1 MTTFGDT
8 DHRPDHRTGHLD
20 TGTSQPPGSPAG
32 GVEVRGLTR
41 TFGQVRAVDAVSFT
55 VRPGLLTG
63 FVGGNG
69 AGKTTTMRMIMGV
82 LAPTSG
88 EVLWD
93 GRPITAGDRR
103 TFGYMPEER
112 GLYPKQPVLDQLV
125 YLGRL
130 RGLSTAAARASVT
143 EHLERLGLTDRARDH
158 VEKLSLGNQQR
169 VQIIAALMG
178 EPQALI
184 LDEPFSGL
192 DPVAVDNMADL
203 LREHTARGVPVL
215 FSSHQLDL
223 VERLCE
229 RLVVLSRGLVVANG
243 SPDDLRSRSVVRHRI
258 VLSGDAG
265 WVRDVAGVQVV
276 DVEGSSALLEL
287 VKPGAERTLL
297 AEAVR
302 RGDVHEFAP
311 QRPSLAQ
318 IYREVTA

>member
-1 MTTFGDT
+1 MIDIGERSTTQT
-8 DHRPDHRTGHLD
+8 I
-20 TGTSQPPGSPAG
+20 TGTTGTTATTGTRATAAIELQH
-32 GVEVRGLTR
+32 LTR
-41 TFGQVRAVDAVSFT
+41 TFGEIRAVDDVSLT
-55 VRPGLLTG
+55 VGAGQLTG

-69 AGKTTTMRMIMGV
+69 AGKTTTMRMLMGV

-93 GRPITAGDRR
+93 GRPITASDRR
-103 TFGYMPEER
+103 SFGYMPEDR
-112 GLYPKQPVLDQLV
+112 GLYPKQAVLDQLV

-130 RGLSTAAARASVT
+130 RGLSAGAARASVT
-143 EHLERLGLTDRARDH
+143 GHLEVLGLADRAKDH

-178 EPQALI
+178 RPRALV

-192 DPVAVDNMADL
+192 DPVAVDSMADL

-229 RLVVLSRGLVVANG
+229 RLVVLAKGSVVAAG
-243 SPDDLRSRSVVRHRI
+243 SPDELRSRSVARHRLA
-258 VLSGDAG
+258 LSGDAG
-265 WVRDVAGVQVV
+265 WVRGLAGIHAV
-276 DVEGSSALLEL
+276 DVDGSTALVEITE
-287 VKPGAERTLL
+287 PGAERTLL
-297 AEAVR
+297 EEALR
-302 RGDVHEFAP
+302 RGDVHEFAL
-311 QRPSLAQ
+311 QRPTLAQ

>member
-1 MTTFGDT
+1 MSEPGDRLP
-8 DHRPDHRTGHLD
+8 RPRATADIELRH
-20 TGTSQPPGSPAG
+20 
-32 GVEVRGLTR
+32 LTR
-41 TFGQVRAVDAVSFT
+41 
-55 VRPGLLTG
+55 

-69 AGKTTTMRMIMGV
+69 AGKTTTMRMLMGV
-82 LAPTSG
+82 LSPTGG

-93 GRPITAGDRR
+93 GRPITSLDRR
-103 TFGYMPEER
+103 RFGYMPEER
-112 GLYPKQPVLDQLV
+112 GLYPKQAVLDQLI

-130 RGLSTAAARASVT
+130 RGLTAAAAKASVT
-143 EHLERLGLTDRARDH
+143 THLDRLGLADRAKDH

-178 EPQALI
+178 RPRALV

-192 DPVAVDNMADL
+192 DPAAVDNMADL

-229 RLVVLSRGLVVANG
+229 RLVVLAKGRVVASG
-243 SPDDLRSRSVVRHRI
+243 TPDDLRSLSVARHRL

-265 WVRDVAGVQVV
+265 WVRGVPGIHAV
-276 DVEGSSALLEL
+276 DVEGRTALLE
-287 VKPGAERTLL
+287 VVEHGAERRLL
-297 AEAVR
+297 EEALR
-302 RGDVHEFAP
+302 RGEVHEFSP

>member
-1 MTTFGDT
+1 MSEHPEGLTAPRATAD
-8 DHRPDHRTGHLD
+8 
-20 TGTSQPPGSPAG
+20 
-32 GVEVRGLTR
+32 VELRHLTR
-41 TFGQVRAVDAVSFT
+41 TFGEIRAVDDVSFT
-55 VRPGLLTG
+55 VGAGRLTG

-69 AGKTTTMRMIMGV
+69 AGKTTTMRMVMGV
-82 LAPTSG
+82 LSPTGG

-93 GRPITAGDRR
+93 GRPITALDRR
-103 TFGYMPEER
+103 QFGYMPEER
-112 GLYPKQPVLDQLV
+112 GLYPKQAVLDQLV

-130 RGLSTAAARASVT
+130 RGLSASAAKASVT
-143 EHLERLGLTDRARDH
+143 AHLERLGLAERAKDH

-178 EPQALI
+178 RPRALV

-192 DPVAVDNMADL
+192 DPAAVDNMADL

-229 RLVVLSRGLVVANG
+229 RLVVLAKGRVVASG
-243 SPDDLRSRSVVRHRI
+243 SPDELRATSVSRHRL

-265 WVRDVAGVQVV
+265 WVRGVGGVHAV
-276 DVEGSSALLEL
+276 DVEGSTALLEI
-287 VKPGAERTLL
+287 VEHGAERILL
-297 AEAVR
+297 EEALR
-302 RGDVHEFAP
+302 RGEVHEFSP
-311 QRPSLAQ
+311 QRPTLAQ

>member
-1 MTTFGDT
+1 MSTADI
-8 DHRPDHRTGHLD
+8 
-20 TGTSQPPGSPAG
+20 
-32 GVEVRGLTR
+32 EVRHLTR
-41 TFGQVRAVDAVSFT
+41 TFGDVRAVDDVSFT
-55 VRPGLLTG
+55 VESGLLTG

-69 AGKTTTMRMIMGV
+69 AGKTTTMRMVMGV
-82 LAPTSG
+82 LAPSGG

-93 GRPITAGDRR
+93 ERPITATDRR
-103 TFGYMPEER
+103 SFGYMPEER

-130 RGLSTAAARASVT
+130 RGLGASAARHSVT
-143 EHLERLGLTDRARDH
+143 THLERLGLADRARDH

-178 EPQALI
+178 RPTALV

-192 DPVAVDNMADL
+192 DPVAVDSMADL
-203 LREHTARGVPVL
+203 LREHTSRGVPVL

-229 RLVVLSRGLVVANG
+229 RLVVLARGRVVASG
-243 SPDDLRSRSVVRHRI
+243 TPEHLRSRSVLRHRL

-265 WVRDVAGVQVV
+265 WVRGVAGVHAV
-276 DVEGSSALLEL
+276 DVEGHTALLEL
-287 VKPGAERTLL
+287 VEPTAERRLL
-297 AEAVR
+297 EEALR
-302 RGDVHEFAP
+302 RGDVHEFSP